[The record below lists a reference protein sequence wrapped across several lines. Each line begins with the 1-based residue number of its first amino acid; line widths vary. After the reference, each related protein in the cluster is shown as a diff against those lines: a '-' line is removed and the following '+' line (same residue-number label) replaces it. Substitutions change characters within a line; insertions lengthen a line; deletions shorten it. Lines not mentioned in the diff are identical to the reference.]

1 MPDEA
6 LGTARASGF
15 GGPILNTPAGRP
27 APVRRARVVT
37 LTRLLIAS
45 DTLALLAALL
55 VSGAAASNAG
65 DQAALQPRT
74 LALFAV
80 MLPAWMLGARLYG
93 LYRVDGRPA
102 TYRTAHEWVNL
113 GHLVLIWTVAFSVVA
128 LTTRIDHPA
137 GGQLLV
143 FAISAIA
150 FLTAGRA
157 TSRAL
162 ARRWDGY
169 AQSAVIVGAGDVG
182 QLVARKLLRHPEYGI
197 DLVGF
202 VDVAPEQR
210 RPDTAQVP
218 ILGEVD
224 DLASIVRTF
233 GVDRVI
239 LAFSTDDDQKT
250 LAQVRQLT
258 ALNVHIDVVPRMF
271 EMIGPNA
278 GLPHLEGIPLVSI
291 SPPARSAAS
300 RRLKRAIDVAG
311 ASVALLVASPLFLWA
326 AWRIPRESP
335 GSVFYR
341 QARLGANMQEFT
353 MLKFRTMTED
363 ADASLHRAYIEQS
376 MNGQLTADAG
386 QLYKLDRS
394 DVVTPTG
401 RWLRKTSLDE
411 LPQLI
416 NVLQGRMSLV
426 GPRPCLA
433 YETEHFAPH
442 HYERFLAPAGITGLW
457 QVTARA
463 HASFAEALEM
473 DVVYVRDWSLG
484 LDLSLILRTP
494 IEMLRQRRS
503 TV

>member
-1 MPDEA
+1 MPEEA
-6 LGTARASGF
+6 LDTGLPDMLDAS
-15 GGPILNTPAGRP
+15 ILNSPMRRP
-27 APVRRARVVT
+27 ASSRGAPVVT
-37 LTRLLIAS
+37 LTRLLIIS

-55 VSGAAASNAG
+55 VSDVASSAG
-65 DQAALQPRT
+65 GQTALQPWT
-74 LALFAV
+74 LALFGV
-80 MLPAWMLGARLYG
+80 MLPAWIVGARLYG
-93 LYRVDGRPA
+93 LYRVDGRPY

-113 GHLVLIWTVAFSVVA
+113 GHLVLTWTVALWVVA
-128 LTTRIDHPA
+128 LTTRIDDPA
-137 GGQLLV
+137 RGQLLV
-143 FAISAIA
+143 FAVSAIA
-150 FLTAGRA
+150 LVTAGRA

-169 AQSAVIVGAGDVG
+169 AQSAVIVGAGEVG
-182 QLVARKLLRHPEYGI
+182 QLLARKLLRHPEYGI
-197 DLVGF
+197 ELVGF
-202 VDVAPEQR
+202 VDVAPKQS
-210 RPDTAQVP
+210 RPDTAHVP

-224 DLASIVRTF
+224 DLASIVRAF

-239 LAFSTDDDQKT
+239 LAFSSQDDQKT
-250 LAQVRQLT
+250 LAQVRQL
-258 ALNVHIDVVPRMF
+258 AGLKVHVDVVPRMF
-271 EMIGPNA
+271 EMIGPSA
-278 GLPHLEGIPLVSI
+278 GLPHVEGIPLVSI
-291 SPPARSAAS
+291 SPPARSTAS
-300 RRLKRAIDVAG
+300 RRMKRAIDVAG
-311 ASVALLVASPLFLWA
+311 ASVALLVTSPLFLWA

-341 QARLGANMQEFT
+341 QVRLGANMQEFT

-363 ADASLHRAYIEQS
+363 ADESLHHAYVERS
-376 MNGQLTADAG
+376 MNGQTPEAG
-386 QLYKLDRS
+386 QLYKLDRR

-416 NVLQGRMSLV
+416 NVLQGKMSLV

-433 YETEHFAPH
+433 YETEYFSPH

>member
-1 MPDEA
+1 
-6 LGTARASGF
+6 
-15 GGPILNTPAGRP
+15 
-27 APVRRARVVT
+27 VT

-45 DTLALLAALL
+45 DALALLAALL
-55 VSGAAASNAG
+55 VSDAVASSVG
-65 DQAALQPRT
+65 GQTALPPRA

-80 MLPAWMLGARLYG
+80 MLPAWLIGARLYG

-102 TYRTAHEWVNL
+102 MYRTAREWVNL
-113 GHLVLIWTVAFSVVA
+113 GHLVVIWTVAFSLVA
-128 LTTRIDHPA
+128 LATRIGSPA
-137 GGQLLV
+137 RGQLLV
-143 FAISAIA
+143 FAVSAIA
-150 FLTAGRA
+150 FLTAGRVA
-157 TSRAL
+157 SRAV

-169 AQSAVIVGAGDVG
+169 AQSAVIVGAGEVG

-202 VDVAPEQR
+202 VDKPPKQR
-210 RPDTAQVP
+210 RPDIAHVP

-224 DLASIVRTF
+224 ELASIVRTF

-239 LAFSTDDDQKT
+239 LAFSRQKDQKT
-250 LAQVRQLT
+250 LARVRQL
-258 ALNVHIDVVPRMF
+258 AGLNVHIDVVPRMF
-271 EMIGPNA
+271 EMIGPNT
-278 GLPHLEGIPLVSI
+278 GLPDVEGIPLVSI
-291 SPPARSAAS
+291 SPRARSTAS
-300 RRLKRAIDVAG
+300 LRVKRAIDVAG
-311 ASVALLVASPLFLWA
+311 ASVALLVTAPVFLWA
-326 AWRIPRESP
+326 AWRIPRETP

-341 QARLGANMQEFT
+341 QTRLGANMEEFT
-353 MLKFRTMTED
+353 MLKFRTMTAD
-363 ADASLHRAYIEQS
+363 ADESLHHAYVERS
-376 MNGQLTADAG
+376 MNGQHTPDAG
-386 QLYKLDRS
+386 QLYKLDRR

-416 NVLQGRMSLV
+416 NVLQGQMSLV

-433 YETEHFAPH
+433 YETEYFAAH

-473 DVVYVRDWSLG
+473 DVVYVRDWSLA

-494 IEMLRQRRS
+494 IEVLRQRRS

>member
-1 MPDEA
+1 MPEEA
-6 LGTARASGF
+6 LNTGRPDALGAPVLNAPVGRRA
-15 GGPILNTPAGRP
+15 PGRP
-27 APVRRARVVT
+27 APVVT
-37 LTRLLIAS
+37 LTRLLMAS
-45 DTLALLAALL
+45 DALALLAALL
-55 VSGAAASNAG
+55 VSDAAASSADG
-65 DQAALQPRT
+65 QTALHPRT

-102 TYRTAHEWVNL
+102 TYSTAHEWVNL
-113 GHLVLIWTVAFSVVA
+113 GHLVLIWTVTFSAVA
-128 LTTRIDHPA
+128 LTTRIQDPA
-137 GGQLLV
+137 GGQILV
-143 FAISAIA
+143 FAVSAIA
-150 FLTAGRA
+150 FLTAGRV

-162 ARRWDGY
+162 ARRWDDY
-169 AQSAVIVGAGDVG
+169 AQSAVIVGAGEVG

-202 VDVAPEQR
+202 VDIAPEQR
-210 RPDTAQVP
+210 RPDTADVP

-224 DLASIVRTF
+224 DLASIVRTL
-233 GVDRVI
+233 GVNRVI
-239 LAFSTDDDQKT
+239 LAFSRQDDQKT
-250 LAQVRQLT
+250 MAQVRQLM
-258 ALNVHIDVVPRMF
+258 ALNVHVDVVPRMF

-278 GLPHLEGIPLVSI
+278 GLPHVEGIPLVSI
-291 SPPARSAAS
+291 SPPERSTAS
-300 RRLKRAIDVAG
+300 RRIKRAIDVAG
-311 ASVALLVASPLFLWA
+311 ASVALLVTSPVFLWA

-341 QARLGANMQEFT
+341 QTRLGANMQEFT
-353 MLKFRTMTED
+353 MLKFRTMIDD
-363 ADASLHRAYIEQS
+363 ADESLHHAYVEQS
-376 MNGQLTADAG
+376 MNGHHTPDAG
-386 QLYKLDRS
+386 HLYKLDRR

-416 NVLQGRMSLV
+416 NVLQGTMSLV

-433 YETEHFAPH
+433 YETEYFAPH
-442 HYERFLAPAGITGLW
+442 HYQRFLAPAGITGLW

-473 DVVYVRDWSLG
+473 DVVYVRDWSLA

-494 IEMLRQRRS
+494 IEVLRQRRS